1 MKPSMNQN
9 HTENSIRVLLVEDE
23 PLWQEGVRALLS
35 DEPHFELVGLA
46 TSYESAIDAFQQVNP
61 QLVLLDWKIQG
72 VKDGLEAGQ
81 FFLNH
86 GLAPENIILI
96 SSSPASTIP
105 AHPFLH
111 IPKNRLAD
119 DLLPA
124 LLTVAVH

>member
-1 MKPSMNQN
+1 MKPS

-23 PLWQEGVRALLS
+23 LLWQEGVRVLLS
-35 DEPHFELVGLA
+35 HEPHFELAGIA
-46 TSYESAIDAFQQVNP
+46 TSYESAIGAFQQINP
-61 QLVLLDWKIQG
+61 QLILLDWKIQG
-72 VKDGLEAGQ
+72 VRDGLEAGQ

-86 GLAPENIILI
+86 GLAAENIILI

-105 AHPFLH
+105 THPFLH

-124 LLTVAVH
+124 LLTVAVR

>member
-1 MKPSMNQN
+1 MKPS

-23 PLWQEGVRALLS
+23 PLWQEAIDILLKPDS
-35 DEPHFELVGLA
+35 RFNLVGVA
-46 TSYESAIDAFQQVNP
+46 ASYESAIETFQQVNP

-72 VKDGLEAGQ
+72 LKDGLEAGQ
-81 FFLNH
+81 FFLQQ
-86 GLAPENIILI
+86 GLASEKIILI

-124 LLTVAVH
+124 LLTVAVR